1 MKEDNSL
8 EIRESLKLIAKT
20 SVIVFLSIV
29 FSKIVGYIYRILIA
43 RYYGPEIYGV
53 FLISLMVAGWFGAF
67 FSLGLLE
74 GVVRFI
80 SIFRGKKQFNKIKYL
95 YNFSSLVLLTTGLL
109 GGIVMFLTADTIAI
123 KLFHNPELTI
133 FIKLLGLIMPISLIS
148 NLFLSILRAF
158 EKIYWYS
165 FIFNIIQNLTKISL
179 LVIFIILSV
188 NSSAVILSHILAV
201 IPTLIL
207 SYIIC
212 KKGIK
217 FLFKNESKL
226 RETKLMRKDLIYY
239 SLPVMFHT
247 ILSSFFFWIDTF
259 SIGLI
264 NGALEVGIY
273 NAAVPIATLLVFVPE
288 IFMQLF
294 FPMISKKLSQG
305 KINNVEE
312 LSKTVSK
319 WILILNLPIFSIMF
333 FFPGIIINTLFGSN
347 YLAAADS
354 LRILSIGMFF
364 SSFFIVSNNLLSAA
378 GKSKTILFDI
388 VLAGLLNLVLN
399 QVLIPVYGIKGAAYS
414 TTLSLILLN
423 LLFFYQSYKYT
434 KVFQLRRKMLG
445 IVLVA
450 CISAISL
457 IIIRSFLLVNLYTLI
472 FAGLVYGLVYM
483 ALIFLTRSLDSQDL
497 FIIKTFSSSLFKKSN
512 KIYQKISSNHRV

>member
-1 MKEDNSL
+1 
-8 EIRESLKLIAKT
+8 
-20 SVIVFLSIV
+20 
-29 FSKIVGYIYRILIA
+29 
-43 RYYGPEIYGV
+43 
-53 FLISLMVAGWFGAF
+53 
-67 FSLGLLE
+67 
-74 GVVRFI
+74 
-80 SIFRGKKQFNKIKYL
+80 
-95 YNFSSLVLLTTGLL
+95 
-109 GGIVMFLTADTIAI
+109 
-123 KLFHNPELTI
+123 
-133 FIKLLGLIMPISLIS
+133 
-148 NLFLSILRAF
+148 
-158 EKIYWYS
+158 
-165 FIFNIIQNLTKISL
+165 
-179 LVIFIILSV
+179 
-188 NSSAVILSHILAV
+188 
-201 IPTLIL
+201 
-207 SYIIC
+207 
-212 KKGIK
+212 
-217 FLFKNESKL
+217 
-226 RETKLMRKDLIYY
+226 
-239 SLPVMFHT
+239 
-247 ILSSFFFWIDTF
+247 
-259 SIGLI
+259 
-264 NGALEVGIY
+264 
-273 NAAVPIATLLVFVPE
+273 
-288 IFMQLF
+288 
-294 FPMISKKLSQG
+294 
-305 KINNVEE
+305 
-312 LSKTVSK
+312 
-319 WILILNLPIFSIMF
+319 MF